1 MQLLVQAVSGIAMDH
16 YLERM
21 TRSGNWGDTAFLH
34 ALACACKV
42 EACFQVKG
50 GPVTF
55 LHILWPSPAPVIK
68 LFFFC
73 ITLTL
78 ALWSSWLGRL
88 LLRRKLRGE
97 ETEVRIPQGH
107 VLTNLMKM
115 WQYWDR
121 KMWESNLGS
130 LGPPTALPSAIPLHH
145 SHLFFSPFPCGST
158 CPLPAQ
164 DVIILQ
170 TSNTSDEPD
179 VNVLVG
185 TSLMSEDATALIP
198 IALVNDHHFWA
209 LAPAEEQPSA
219 CLALNMERFEGN
231 PLKMSVADGRDE
243 LEDEDLEP
251 AS

>member
-1 MQLLVQAVSGIAMDH
+1 M
-16 YLERM
+16 
-21 TRSGNWGDTAFLH
+21 
-34 ALACACKV
+34 
-42 EACFQVKG
+42 
-50 GPVTF
+50 
-55 LHILWPSPAPVIK
+55 
-68 LFFFC
+68 
-73 ITLTL
+73 
-78 ALWSSWLGRL
+78 
-88 LLRRKLRGE
+88 RRKLRGE

-121 KMWESNLGS
+121 KMW
-130 LGPPTALPSAIPLHH
+130 PPGIEPRVSGTAHGAAQCDTTTPQPLV
-145 SHLFFSPFPCGST
+145 FFSISMWVNLSLA
-158 CPLPAQ
+158 CPGRL
-164 DVIILQ
+164 ILQ
-170 TSNTSDEPD
+170 TPNTSNTSDFADVGRHNFAEPD

>member
-1 MQLLVQAVSGIAMDH
+1 M
-16 YLERM
+16 
-21 TRSGNWGDTAFLH
+21 
-34 ALACACKV
+34 
-42 EACFQVKG
+42 
-50 GPVTF
+50 
-55 LHILWPSPAPVIK
+55 
-68 LFFFC
+68 
-73 ITLTL
+73 
-78 ALWSSWLGRL
+78 
-88 LLRRKLRGE
+88 
-97 ETEVRIPQGH
+97 
-107 VLTNLMKM
+107 
-115 WQYWDR
+115 
-121 KMWESNLGS
+121 
-130 LGPPTALPSAIPLHH
+130 
-145 SHLFFSPFPCGST
+145 
-158 CPLPAQ
+158 
-164 DVIILQ
+164 Q

>member
-1 MQLLVQAVSGIAMDH
+1 MGIEPRVSGTAH
-16 YLERM
+16 
-21 TRSGNWGDTAFLH
+21 GAAQCDT
-34 ALACACKV
+34 
-42 EACFQVKG
+42 
-50 GPVTF
+50 T
-55 LHILWPSPAPVIK
+55 I
-68 LFFFC
+68 
-73 ITLTL
+73 
-78 ALWSSWLGRL
+78 
-88 LLRRKLRGE
+88 
-97 ETEVRIPQGH
+97 
-107 VLTNLMKM
+107 
-115 WQYWDR
+115 
-121 KMWESNLGS
+121 
-130 LGPPTALPSAIPLHH
+130 HH